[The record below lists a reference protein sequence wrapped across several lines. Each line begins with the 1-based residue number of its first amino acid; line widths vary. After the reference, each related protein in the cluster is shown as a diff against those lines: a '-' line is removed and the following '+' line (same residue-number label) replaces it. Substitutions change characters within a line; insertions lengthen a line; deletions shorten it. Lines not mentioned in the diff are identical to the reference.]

1 MKPIIKL
8 KKGLNLRLIGEA
20 PLTLKQA
27 APSATYALQPTDFLG
42 IVPRLQVKENDH
54 VKIGDTLFAD
64 KETERIKFVAP
75 VSGTVTSIVRGER
88 RKLLRIIITPDA
100 EQQEKAK
107 NQFLLNEL

>member
-27 APSATYALQPTDFLG
+27 ASSATYALQPTDFLG

-64 KETERIKFVAP
+64 KETERIKFVLCAAN
-75 VSGTVTSIVRGER
+75 VANSYALLLLRMQSNR
-88 RKLLRIIITPDA
+88 RKRLRH
-100 EQQEKAK
+100 
-107 NQFLLNEL
+107 

>member
-54 VKIGDTLFAD
+54 VKIGDTLFAALRD
-64 KETERIKFVAP
+64 HSVAQRH
-75 VSGTVTSIVRGER
+75 T
-88 RKLLRIIITPDA
+88 
-100 EQQEKAK
+100 
-107 NQFLLNEL
+107 